1 MTKVDLLMKAPITK
15 LYPFDRVLF
24 AIPPK
29 EKVAVFNAFGKSDC
43 RTQLTICFTR
53 HESEWEKLMLEGCY
67 ENLELAIEDHLY
79 IIERDRT

>member
-1 MTKVDLLMKAPITK
+1 MTKVDLLMKSPITK

-43 RTQLTICFTR
+43 RTQLTICSHAMKR
-53 HESEWEKLMLEGCY
+53 VGELMLEGCY